1 MPRVRKYHN
10 GGKGSGHPHSNK
22 ASTKQ
27 DSLDVISSSQK
38 MIDELLR
45 QGYVLTG
52 DLEKGGDASSKT
64 DEENLEFTKK
74 LLEETEKWFEGN
86 KHKIPEDKQ
95 EAVLKKIES
104 YKKQLEEERLESIER
119 NTLMDREY
127 NDDGTFLSRESDVR
141 WINED
146 LPKILYNPR
155 ISPTAQQSYYSRV
168 RWGDVVNV
176 PLYDNIHWGAGNPEP
191 PISEQEA
198 YKKFTKGFFPAEQRE
213 QEPLLGLLKPR
224 VTTVDLDS
232 KELQESNVSI
242 YKGPKH
248 PTQRVMKG
256 WGGVRT
262 KQIPSHD
269 MVWSEKKNKYLR
281 REIEPEEI
289 ERYKQENRIR
299 NPTRIKAS
307 FNEGGALK
315 NLIKKYHEGGKGPGH
330 PHPAGYTAPVIP
342 GLTDNNPL
350 IGLIDAPRED
360 RLSEF
365 DEVKKADWSTIL
377 ANPMQVWEHI
387 SKNGFTRPT
396 QAELDSQ
403 KHNIYDGITSMFNPA
418 AYIEAVKGVDSS
430 LTAADE
436 ALLSGMEDGS
446 LSPGDLSKI
455 MGNMSDAGLQA
466 LFLSMAPMGG
476 RTLLG
481 AAKELRRPALNTLT
495 QEFRGS
501 RLLGATTE
509 TASTPLVM
517 GDLPMNIPASP
528 LQQLTGDAQLA
539 IKPAPP
545 KVKGKGKGKKY
556 EPSNPYEESNVAS
569 ENLAE
574 IGNPQTDPAYWF
586 ASNYNSGV
594 YQYPSFMT
602 GSKLEGQVSAK
613 DGTISRTIL
622 EQLVKNKN
630 TKPSE
635 ALAIEDV
642 LGEFEGKRIPYGSF
656 KQSLALDIR
665 SAEIIPTTGQASY
678 ADTGVRS
685 LGYETVTERD
695 PNYELFGETPPDR
708 DPANATAKTNLYK
721 DKSLGLTKEGEG
733 HFPDQPHSF
742 WIRSMVTAEEPN
754 VLKALEWQTDV
765 KVLKNPSKGGA
776 SSEEAIDYYPDN
788 IGGEYFNGDPHATF
802 SLEQQI
808 RLFKQQINSLKTD
821 YGNSNFSIGHAFQLA
836 KMEKG
841 LEIALAARVKPT
853 NLSKANSKGLPLK
866 FVNESLLDAAR
877 QGMEYLDVPTA
888 QTVFTIEGWAKPNN
902 AELNLLITPQ
912 YNILREYDNSLMQIG
927 QGSFGETEDIISEIK
942 STLSNKGLNE
952 IINTKVKEKEVIYDQ
967 LINSIEKNQPAT
979 IGTFNKLGKGSDFED
994 MYLDLRRKMDVLG
1007 RYQREVRKDSYA
1019 DPITPEIINQKEELI
1034 AYIKKVKAEVGI
1046 KAKQDITKFKEAQK
1060 KIDEINAKGFDLSKI
1075 SESEM
1080 SVTKNYRNFP
1090 KLWRSEFGT
1099 DVKQVTD
1106 IHGNTWMRVKIP
1118 ENFFQNDISLPP
1130 SEIKT
1135 YKKGGKTLKG
1145 LMKKYNEGGLFQR
1158 LRDKRAKRR
1167 IDKTPVRQAR
1177 TSELLDVLAS
1187 DQPTTLGAYDPKE
1200 KEIVMYRDGEDP
1212 DTLKHE
1218 QVHASQYGPL
1228 QRLAYRMDNDHDA
1241 RIQDPAMRKA
1251 YRKLT
1256 TGKHIVDDSKFDKAG
1271 KYVLSNGQEY
1281 EAVLNTGVNA
1291 AKEQGVDFNLS
1302 FEEIL
1307 SQLKNI
1313 PSPTNNMKGLMKFM
1327 SNKFTKGQRDLILK
1341 SIR

>member
-315 NLIKKYHEGGKGPGH
+315 KLIKKYHEGGKGPGH

-377 ANPMQVWEHI
+377 ANPMQAWEHI

-528 LQQLTGDAQLA
+528 LRQLAGDAQLA
-539 IKPAPP
+539 IKPAAP
-545 KVKGKGKGKKY
+545 KVKGKGKGKGKKY
-556 EPSNPYEESNVAS
+556 EPSNPYEESNVAKTVTEGGS
-569 ENLAE
+569 WSTT
-574 IGNPQTDPAYWF
+574 NP
-586 ASNYNSGV
+586 GV

-613 DGTISRTIL
+613 DGTIARTIL
-622 EQLVKNKN
+622 EQLAKNKN

-665 SAEIIPTTGQASY
+665 SAEIIKTDSYAGTGVEALGYVQDVDTHTNSPTLRLKYQVTPTT
-678 ADTGVRS
+678 
-685 LGYETVTERD
+685 
-695 PNYELFGETPPDR
+695 
-708 DPANATAKTNLYK
+708 KLYK
-721 DKSLGLTKEGEG
+721 DKSLGLTKEGES

-742 WIRSMVTAEEPN
+742 WIRSMSTAEEPN

-765 KVLKNPSKGGA
+765 KSLRDPSKGLSA
-776 SSEEAIDYYPDN
+776 SEEAADYYPERISLAISN
-788 IGGEYFNGDPHATF
+788 APLFGGDPVKL
-802 SLEQQI
+802 SLEKQI
-808 RLFKQQINSLKTD
+808 KIFKDEIGKTKK
-821 YGNSNFSIGHAFQLA
+821 NFGPLEQVPIGYTEYLAQL
-836 KMEKG
+836 EKG
-841 LEIALAARVKPT
+841 LEIALAARLKGGEARIA
-853 NLSKANSKGLPLK
+853 KANSKGLPLK

-877 QGMEYLDVPTA
+877 QGKEYLDVPTA
-888 QTVFTIEGWAKPNN
+888 ETVFTIEGWDRPNN
-902 AELNLLITPQ
+902 AELELLARNQ
-912 YNILREYDNSLMQIG
+912 HDILRAYDNSLTNV
-927 QGSFGETEDIISEIK
+927 SEHRLELLEDLTNEIK
-942 STLSNKGLNE
+942 SSISINNSVESLINKGVKVQKKAYDQFISNFENHKPIPVSILNDLNFDSGMQEYVFSKLKE
-952 IINTKVKEKEVIYDQ
+952 ISTEENLKNGFEGIKKEK
-967 LINSIEKNQPAT
+967 
-979 IGTFNKLGKGSDFED
+979 
-994 MYLDLRRKMDVLG
+994 LRRDF
-1007 RYQREVRKDSYA
+1007 
-1019 DPITPEIINQKEELI
+1019 I
-1034 AYIKKVKAEVGI
+1034 AYIKNLKSEVGI

-1060 KIDEINAKGFDLSKI
+1060 KLDEIKAKGFDLSKI

-1090 KLWRSEFGT
+1090 KLWKSEFGT
-1099 DVKQVTD
+1099 DVKRVTD
-1106 IHGNTWMRVKIP
+1106 SKGNNWMRVKIP
-1118 ENFFQNDISLPP
+1118 ENFYQNDISLPP

-1135 YKKGGKTLKG
+1135 YRKGGKALKG

-1187 DQPTTLGAYDPKE
+1187 DQPTTKGRYYPKE
-1200 KEIVMYRDGEDP
+1200 KEIVMYRDDDP

-1228 QRLAYRMDNDHDA
+1228 QRLSYLLKFNDSA
-1241 RIQDPAMRKA
+1241 RIQDPAKRKT

-1256 TGKHIVDDSKFDKAG
+1256 SGKNIVDDREFNPAG
-1271 KYVLSNGQEY
+1271 QYVLSRGEEF
-1281 EAVLNTGVNA
+1281 EAVLDTGVNA
-1291 AKEQGVDFNLS
+1291 AKEQGVDFS
-1302 FEEIL
+1302 KSYDDIL
-1307 SQLKNI
+1307 SQLLSA
-1313 PSPTNNMKGLMKFM
+1313 PSPTNNMTGLRKFM
-1327 SNKFTKGQRDLILK
+1327 DNKFTKEQRDLILK